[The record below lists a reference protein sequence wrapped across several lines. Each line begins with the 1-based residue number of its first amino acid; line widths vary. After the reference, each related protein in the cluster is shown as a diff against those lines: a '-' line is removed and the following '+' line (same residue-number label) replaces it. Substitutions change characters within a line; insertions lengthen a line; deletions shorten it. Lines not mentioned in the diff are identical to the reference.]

1 MCGFVGV
8 LSSAL
13 LNESTLLKMTS
24 TLTHRGPDE
33 SNIWQDHVSGISF
46 GHQRLSILELSSAG
60 SQPMFS
66 ANGRFALVYN
76 GEIYNHLACRKVL
89 AESGFAVSWRG
100 SSDTETLVEMIS
112 ALGLEKTLKL
122 TTGMFSLALWDK
134 VQKKLFLARDRFGEK
149 PLYYGWQGGSFLFGS
164 EIKALKIHPHFL
176 NEIDSN
182 ALGLFLQYNYVPT
195 PLSIYRGISKL
206 TPGSILSVSLDHTTV
221 CISTYWSAIDTMLI
235 GKKNPFR
242 GTVTEA
248 IDETENILKRAVQS
262 QLLADVP
269 LGAFLSGGIDSS
281 LIVSLMS
288 AVSNTPVN
296 TFTIGFDENGFN
308 EAEYAKKIAS
318 HLGTNHTELYINP
331 KDCFDVIPLLG
342 SMYDEPFADSS
353 QIPTYLVSKLAAGS
367 VKVALSGD
375 GGDELF
381 WGYNRYFFAEKLWNS
396 LRFIPKPFRSGLY
409 SSTNKLNTQQWDVL
423 SSTLHYVLPKKY
435 HFSNLTDKLKKASSL
450 LAVES
455 FDDVYFRLVKQWE
468 NPGEILNFDFNPQN
482 NKLIGSNL
490 FQDNMDKMML
500 NDLLTYLPDDIL
512 CKVDR
517 AGMAVSLESRIPFL
531 DHNVFEFSSSLPLPF
546 KINKGTSKW
555 ILREILKKYIPENLI
570 NRPKMGFGIPLEAW
584 LRGPLKEWADDLLNE
599 KAIKE
604 SGILTPK
611 VVSQKWEEHISGKRN
626 WHYQLWAILM
636 FQAWYKE
643 NY

>member
-1 MCGFVGV
+1 MCGFVGC
-8 LSSAL
+8 LSTSYL
-13 LNESTLLKMTS
+13 KQEIIQKMTR

-33 SNIWQDHVSGISF
+33 SNIWQDYVSGISF

-76 GEIYNHLACRKVL
+76 GEIYNHLDCRKSL
-89 AESGFAVSWRG
+89 TESGFEVSWRG
-100 SSDTETLVEMIS
+100 SSDTETLIEMIS
-112 ALGLEKTLKL
+112 ALGLEKSLTL

-134 VQKKLFLARDRFGEK
+134 VEKKLFLARDRFGEK
-149 PLYYGWQGGSFLFGS
+149 PLYYGWQGGSFIFGS
-164 EIKALKIHPHFL
+164 ELKALKIHPDFQ
-176 NEIDSN
+176 NDIDSN

-195 PLSIYRGISKL
+195 PLSIFKGINKL
-206 TPGSILSVSLDHTTV
+206 TPGSILSVSLGNTTV
-221 CISTYWSAIDTMLI
+221 CINQYWSTIDTMI
-235 GKKNPFR
+235 SGKKNPFK
-242 GTVTEA
+242 GTITET
-248 IDETENILKRAVQS
+248 INETENVLKKAVKS

-281 LIVSLMS
+281 MIVSLMS
-288 AVSNTPVN
+288 AVSNKSVN
-296 TFTIGFDENGFN
+296 TFTIGFDEKGFN
-308 EAEYAKKIAS
+308 EAVYAKKIAN
-318 HLGTNHTELYINP
+318 HLGTYHTELYINP

-353 QIPTYLVSKLAAGS
+353 QIPTYLVSKLASGS

-381 WGYNRYFFAEKLWNS
+381 GGYNRYFFAEKLWNS
-396 LRFIPKPFRSGLY
+396 LKFIPKPLRSGLY
-409 SSTNKLNTQQWDVL
+409 SSINNLNTQQWDVL
-423 SSTLHYVLPKKY
+423 SGILHYVLPKKY
-435 HFSNLTDKLKKASSL
+435 HFSNLTDKLKKASLL

-455 FDDVYFRLVKQWE
+455 FDDVYFKLVKQWE
-468 NPGEILNFDFNPQN
+468 NPGEILNFDFNPQK
-482 NKLIGSNL
+482 NKLISSDL
-490 FQDNMDKMML
+490 LQDNMEKMML

-531 DHNVFEFSSSLPLPF
+531 DHNVFAFSSSLPLSF
-546 KINKGTSKW
+546 KINKWTSKW

-584 LRGPLKEWADDLLNE
+584 LRGPLKEWADDLLGE
-599 KAIKE
+599 KLINN
-604 SGILTPK
+604 SGMLNPK
-611 VVSQKWEEHISGKRN
+611 GVRQKWEEHISGNRN
-626 WHYQLWAILM
+626 WHYQLWNILM

-643 NY
+643 NF

>member
-1 MCGFVGV
+1 
-8 LSSAL
+8 
-13 LNESTLLKMTS
+13 
-24 TLTHRGPDE
+24 
-33 SNIWQDHVSGISF
+33 VSGISF
-46 GHQRLSILELSSAG
+46 GHQRLSILELSPAG
-60 SQPMFS
+60 RQPMFS

-76 GEIYNHLACRKVL
+76 GEFYNHLACRKDL
-89 AESGFAVSWRG
+89 AESGFAISWKG
-100 SSDTETLVEMIS
+100 SSDTETLLEMIS

-134 VQKKLFLARDRFGEK
+134 VEKKLFLARDRFGEK
-149 PLYYGWQGGSFLFGS
+149 PLYYGWQGDSFLFGS
-164 EIKALKIHPHFL
+164 ELKALRIHPQFL
-176 NEIDSN
+176 HEIDSN

-206 TPGSILSVSLDHTTV
+206 TPGSILSVSLENTTV
-221 CISTYWSAIDTMLI
+221 CINTYWSTIDTTI
-235 GKKNPFR
+235 SGKKYPFR
-242 GTVTEA
+242 GNVAEA
-248 IDETENILKRAVQS
+248 INETENVLKRAVQS

-296 TFTIGFDENGFN
+296 TFTIGFDEIGFN
-308 EAEYAKKIAS
+308 EAVYAKKIAS
-318 HLGTNHTELYINP
+318 HLGANHTELYINP

-342 SMYDEPFADSS
+342 SIYDEPFADSS

-381 WGYNRYFFAEKLWNS
+381 GGYNRYFFAEKLWNN
-396 LRFIPKPFRSGLY
+396 LKFTPKPFRSGLY
-409 SSTNKLNTQQWDVL
+409 STINKLNIQQWDVL
-423 SSTLHYVLPKKY
+423 SSILHYVLPKKY
-435 HFSNLTDKLKKASSL
+435 QFSNLSDKLKKASSL
-450 LAVES
+450 LTVES
-455 FDDVYFRLVKQWE
+455 FDDVYFRLVKQWD
-468 NPGEILNFDFNPQN
+468 NPGEILNFDYNPQR
-482 NKLIGSNL
+482 NKLIGSDL

-531 DHNVFEFSSSLPLPF
+531 DHNVFTFSSSLPLSF
-546 KINKGTSKW
+546 KIKKGTSKW

-584 LRGPLKEWADDLLNE
+584 LRGPLKEWADDLLGE
-599 KAIKE
+599 KIINK
-604 SGILTPK
+604 SGLLNPK
-611 VVSQKWEEHISGKRN
+611 VVRQKWEEHISGKRN

>member
-13 LNESTLLKMTS
+13 LNESTLLKMTR

-46 GHQRLSILELSSAG
+46 GHQRLSILELSNAG

-76 GEIYNHLACRKVL
+76 GEFYNHLACRKGL
-89 AESGFAVSWRG
+89 AESGFSVSWKG
-100 SSDTETLVEMIS
+100 SSDSETLIEMIS

-122 TTGMFSLALWDK
+122 ITGMFSLALWDK
-134 VQKKLFLARDRFGEK
+134 MEKKLFLARDRFGEK

-164 EIKALKIHPHFL
+164 ELKALKIHSDFS
-176 NEIDSN
+176 NEIDTN

-195 PLSIYRGISKL
+195 PLSIYKGISKL
-206 TPGSILSVSLDHTTV
+206 KPGSILSVSLENTSV
-221 CISTYWSAIDTMLI
+221 CINTYWSAIETMLG

-248 IDETENILKRAVQS
+248 IDETENVLKRAVQS

-296 TFTIGFDENGFN
+296 TFTIGFDDIGFN
-308 EAEYAKKIAS
+308 EAVYAKKIAS

-342 SMYDEPFADSS
+342 SIYDEPFADSS
-353 QIPTYLVSKLAAGS
+353 QIPTYLVSKLASFS

-381 WGYNRYFFAEKLWNS
+381 GGYNRYFFAEKLWNS
-396 LRFIPKPFRSGLY
+396 LRFIPKPFRSGIYLLIK
-409 SSTNKLNTQQWDVL
+409 KLNAQQWEVL
-423 SSTLHYVLPKKY
+423 SSTLHYVLPEKY
-435 HFSNLTDKLKKASSL
+435 QFSNLTDKLKKASSL
-450 LAVES
+450 LVVKS

-468 NPGEILNFDFNPQN
+468 NPGEILNFDFNPQK
-482 NKLIGSNL
+482 NKLIGYEFILN
-490 FQDNMDKMML
+490 NMDKMML

-531 DHNVFEFSSSLPLPF
+531 DHNVFTFSSSLPLSF

-555 ILREILKKYIPENLI
+555 ILSEILKKYIPENFI

-584 LRGPLKEWADDLLNE
+584 LRGPLKE
-599 KAIKE
+599 
-604 SGILTPK
+604 
-611 VVSQKWEEHISGKRN
+611 
-626 WHYQLWAILM
+626 
-636 FQAWYKE
+636 
-643 NY
+643 